1 MPPSKWRWFFF
12 FVSRYLVYLCKKAC
26 MKIQD
31 RKKGYLFAF
40 ISVIATSNVFVFS
53 KAAMKDTSLE
63 VFGFYWFLFGLA
75 WNLIFNYWTGNIK
88 QVLELN
94 RKQWLI
100 LLVLG
105 ILEISGTT
113 FFFLAI
119 FTVPNPAIV
128 SFLGNINPLIVTVL
142 GFFVLREKYN
152 RPELFGIFLVIVG
165 AFIISYRGGDQISN
179 MFIGGTGYVLL
190 SGLFFGI
197 SAIVTKINVKKMKPS
212 ILALS
217 RTIFL
222 FVFSFMMLII
232 NAKGFNVSQTSLLN
246 IFIGSI
252 LGPFLT
258 VIAGYQA
265 YKYIEVSRKS
275 ILGSTKGIFVLIGSY
290 IYLDKI
296 PEFYQIIGGIISI
309 IGVVFISLGRIILK
323 KKKVTA

>member
-1 MPPSKWRWFFF
+1 MQ
-12 FVSRYLVYLCKKAC
+12 
-26 MKIQD
+26 IQD
-31 RKKGYLFAF
+31 RTKGYLFAF

-63 VFGFYWFLFGLA
+63 VFGFYWFLFGML
-75 WNLIFNYWTGNIK
+75 WNIVFNVWTGNIRQITTLK
-88 QVLELN
+88 
-94 RKQWLI
+94 RRQWWNLLI
-100 LLVLG
+100 LGL
-105 ILEISGTT
+105 LEIGGTT

-119 FTVPNPAIV
+119 FTVPNPAVV

-142 GFFVLREKYN
+142 GFFILKEKYN
-152 RPELFGIFLVIVG
+152 RPEVFGILLVIIG
-165 AFIISYRGGDQISN
+165 AFVISYRGGNQLSQ
-179 MFIGGTGYVLL
+179 MFISGTEYVIF

-197 SAIVTKINVKKMKPS
+197 SAIITKMNVKLIKPS

-217 RTIFL
+217 RTSFL
-222 FVFSFMMLII
+222 LVFSFIMLLI
-232 NAKGFNVSQTSLLN
+232 NSKGFAVSQTAFIN

-258 VIAGYQA
+258 VVAGYQA

-296 PEFYQIIGGIISI
+296 PEFYQVIGGIISI
-309 IGVVFISLGRIILK
+309 IGVVFISLGKLWLK
-323 KKKVTA
+323 KRQKVV